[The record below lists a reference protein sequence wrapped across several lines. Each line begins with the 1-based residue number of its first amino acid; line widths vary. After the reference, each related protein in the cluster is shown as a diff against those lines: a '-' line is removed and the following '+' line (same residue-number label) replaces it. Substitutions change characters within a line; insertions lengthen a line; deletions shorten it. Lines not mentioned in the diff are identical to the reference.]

1 MSILKNGGEYRQRRV
16 ALLFAGVV
24 EDFLDS
30 IGLSLDDFCTSMT
43 GGWCFGYIDALRAA
57 GWQTTLFCISRQ
69 VEASTYLRHV
79 PSDTPVCLLPASRT
93 YVTLS
98 RGIVDSYGKL
108 GHQALSRATGLQ
120 RITRFARRE
129 ISPYLSTPIRP

>member
-1 MSILKNGGEYRQRRV
+1 MLKRRNHRRRS
-16 ALLFAGVV
+16 AELLFAGVI

-69 VEASTYLRHV
+69 VDASTRLRHI
-79 PSDTPVCLLPASRT
+79 PSGTPISLLPVWRAHGN
-93 YVTLS
+93 LA
-98 RGIVDSYGKL
+98 RGIIDSYGRS
-108 GHQALSRATGLQ
+108 GQRAVG
-120 RITRFARRE
+120 
-129 ISPYLSTPIRP
+129 

>member
-1 MSILKNGGEYRQRRV
+1 MIKSPNDEGRPIIYAESGKNRQRRV

-43 GGWCFGYIDALRAA
+43 GGWCFGYIDASRAA
-57 GWQTTLFCISRQ
+57 GWQTTLFCLSRQ
-69 VEASTYLRHV
+69 VEAPTRLRHI
-79 PSDTPVCLLPASRT
+79 PSETPVCILPVSRT

-98 RGIVDSYGKL
+98 GGIVDSYGRSA
-108 GHQALSRATGLQ
+108 QRA
-120 RITRFARRE
+120 
-129 ISPYLSTPIRP
+129 S